1 MTIANECFGA
11 SAPVVS
17 CAAAILTMGLLWVFA
32 PDAQGWGGEHHSIT
46 QGAIEALPA
55 EEQEY
60 LAPEKPA
67 LVKTYCGF
75 PDMNWPC
82 YGEWGGG
89 TGDPKAARF
98 PDTRREWEISFYC
111 GWDPVVRKG
120 KGYPHAPPE
129 SFEAVSVFF
138 LKAADAFKAG
148 RLEDGARFLGV
159 MFHYIQDSGA
169 FPHTQ
174 PIHRNFHVKDQ
185 RAIRIEGYAPVVLG
199 ATPQDAAKALAE
211 RVRRLTEWT
220 EKRGGPMIEAAGM
233 PLEEAK
239 RLCAKETMPAAV
251 VKVVE
256 KLRAERPADF
266 EAAALDCANECTRV
280 CADAIHTALA
290 FAQKPRVEPEPNPL
304 DKNLVFNPSFE
315 ESNGDRVPDG
325 WYVGWLDLLDRMG
338 RAEWYRAGTH
348 WEKHVRS
355 GQYSVLTLWSPS
367 KGLEWRQTWR
377 RAIRVRP
384 GEKYRGSVW
393 AQASG
398 ATGAN
403 YLALEFC
410 DTSCQPMTTV
420 KSESLTSDAAWKQ
433 VSIEAKA
440 PDAARWARV
449 ILHSEAYQGAV
460 WFDDVEMTRI
470 P

>member
-1 MTIANECFGA
+1 
-11 SAPVVS
+11 
-17 CAAAILTMGLLWVFA
+17 
-32 PDAQGWGGEHHSIT
+32 
-46 QGAIEALPA
+46 
-55 EEQEY
+55 
-60 LAPEKPA
+60 
-67 LVKTYCGF
+67 
-75 PDMNWPC
+75 
-82 YGEWGGG
+82 
-89 TGDPKAARF
+89 
-98 PDTRREWEISFYC
+98 
-111 GWDPVVRKG
+111 
-120 KGYPHAPPE
+120 
-129 SFEAVSVFF
+129 
-138 LKAADAFKAG
+138 
-148 RLEDGARFLGV
+148 
-159 MFHYIQDSGA
+159 
-169 FPHTQ
+169 
-174 PIHRNFHVKDQ
+174 
-185 RAIRIEGYAPVVLG
+185 
-199 ATPQDAAKALAE
+199 
-211 RVRRLTEWT
+211 
-220 EKRGGPMIEAAGM
+220 
-233 PLEEAK
+233 
-239 RLCAKETMPAAV
+239 MPAAV